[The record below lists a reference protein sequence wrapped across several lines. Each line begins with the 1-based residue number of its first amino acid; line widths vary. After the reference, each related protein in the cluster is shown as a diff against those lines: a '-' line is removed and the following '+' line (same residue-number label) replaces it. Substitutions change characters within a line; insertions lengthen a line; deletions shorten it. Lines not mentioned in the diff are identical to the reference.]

1 MKRRELI
8 TLVGGAAAWSL
19 AAPGL
24 ARAQQRP
31 AIGYL
36 SVQTQESDQPSL
48 AAYRR
53 GLAEQG
59 FVEGRNVDILFRYS
73 DAQADRLAALAE
85 DLVRNKVTVI
95 FANGGPNQVQAAKAA
110 TATTPIVFVTGADP
124 ITTGIVASINR
135 PGGMVTGVTF
145 LTQELTAKRLE
156 LLHQVVPAATTIG
169 FLAPKGDPDI
179 TEAESAA
186 RRLGLRLAVANAA
199 VPREID
205 AAFASLVEQRIDAF
219 LAGRQGV
226 FFVTGPQ
233 LAALAARHK
242 LPAVFAFR
250 ESAEA
255 GGLMSYGASVRDAV
269 RIAGTYTGRIL
280 KGEKPADLPV
290 QAPTRFELVVNLK
303 TAKALGLAVPPTLV
317 TLADDVI
324 E

>member
-1 MKRRELI
+1 MIRRRDFI
-8 TLVGGAAAWSL
+8 TLLGGTAAAWPL
-19 AAPGL
+19 A

-31 AIGYL
+31 TIGYL

-73 DAQADRLAALAE
+73 DAQADRLRALAE
-85 DLVRNKVTVI
+85 DLVRNKVSVI
-95 FANGGPNQVQAAKAA
+95 SANGGPPHVRAAQAA
-110 TATTPIVFVTGADP
+110 TTSTPIVFVTGADP
-124 ITTGIVASINR
+124 VATGLVASLNR

-145 LTQELTAKRLE
+145 LTGELTAKRVE

-169 FLAPKGDPDI
+169 FLAPQGDVDI
-179 TEAESAA
+179 VEAENAA
-186 RRLGLRLAVANAA
+186 RRLGLRLVVANAA
-199 VPREID
+199 VPAEID
-205 AAFASLVEQRIDAF
+205 AAFATLVEQRVDAV

-233 LAALAARHK
+233 LTALTVRHK
-242 LPAVFAFR
+242 LPAIFAFR

-255 GGLMSYGASVRDAV
+255 GGLMSYGASVTDAV

-290 QAPTRFELVVNLK
+290 QAPTKFELVINLK
-303 TAKALGLAVPPTLV
+303 TAKALDLVIPPTML
-317 TLADDVI
+317 TLADEVI
-324 E
+324 EQ